1 MKFACDV
8 LGSCEFHI
16 FTGRVTNALAV
27 NPRSIWCDWVRSEF
41 KVNIRRVK
49 NGMSWHTPLILSIRK
64 QGQVTSMSSAWST
77 YWVLGQLGLCRDVLS
92 QKIKTNKKTH
102 CLLLLKSTCRLLELT
117 SCHDHG
123 SLCAYA
129 NRWSQRCICCRFVT
143 CENSIIRNNFVGDW
157 GER

>member
-1 MKFACDV
+1 M
-8 LGSCEFHI
+8 GSCEFHI

-41 KVNIRRVK
+41 KVNIRHVK

-64 QGQVTSMSSAWST
+64 QGQVTSRVQPDLVSSGTTGATGLGYVEMSS
-77 YWVLGQLGLCRDVLS
+77 LK
-92 QKIKTNKKTH
+92 KIKTNKKTH
-102 CLLLLKSTCRLLELT
+102 CLLLLKSSCRLLELT

-143 CENSIIRNNFVGDW
+143 YENSIIRNNFVGDW